1 MWIPIDTR
9 LQDHPKLRRISSI
22 AGIRPFEAV
31 GAVTVLWGL
40 AADLETERLDM
51 TAQEIA
57 EQYQLPALLLGAMSE
72 VGWAE
77 LHTDHVVLKTR
88 NSERDAAREARR
100 EIARQGGLA
109 RAAQQAA
116 ASSSK
121 QAASR
126 QQAGSFPATDRQ
138 TDRQRKRQTG
148 AAASPPALEGA
159 GLSAA
164 AAMKEA
170 LSSIGAAPPARA
182 GDPVARLQALKE
194 AS

>member
-9 LQDHPKLRRISSI
+9 LHDHPKLRRISSI
-22 AGIRPFEAV
+22 CGIRPWEAV

-51 TAQEIA
+51 TAQDIA
-57 EQYQLPALLLGAMSE
+57 EAYQLPDLLLGAMAE
-72 VGWAE
+72 VGWVQ
-77 LHTDHVVLKTR
+77 LHHDHVVLKTR

-138 TDRQRKRQTG
+138 TDKERKKQTR

-159 GLSAA
+159 GLTAA
-164 AAMKEA
+164 AAMREA
-170 LSSIGAAPPARA
+170 MASLGAPPPAR
-182 GDPVARLQALKE
+182 GVSPVDQLQALKE